1 MSAGDAVTF
10 HMKLDAMKS
19 TYMFR
24 DQVNAVTNW
33 FKSWNECEQTVGL
46 YSLLKKINATQAK
59 FLLQVLQQSLQDCTD
74 LQVREHEANSP
85 GKKC

>member
-1 MSAGDAVTF
+1 
-10 HMKLDAMKS
+10 MKLDMMKS

-59 FLLQVLQQSLQDCTD
+59 FLLQVLQQSLNDCNE
-74 LQVREHEANSP
+74 LKSKEGEANNAGQYSW
-85 GKKC
+85 